1 MATRLL
7 DVPHLLQAEPG
18 WCLPACVGMVTAY
31 WQQPLLQDDVARW
44 LGTREVGTPASR
56 VRRLERRGF
65 DTVYKTGS
73 LSELKAWLAQGVP
86 CIVFVRT
93 GDLPYWQ
100 VDTRHAVVLVGLDA
114 TNVHLCD
121 PGVDDA
127 PVAVSIDAFMLAW
140 SYSDYTYATLRVPAK
155 VTNSG

>member
-18 WCLPACVGMVTAY
+18 WCLPACVSMVAAY

-44 LGTREVGTPASR
+44 LGTRQVGTPASR
-56 VRRLERRGF
+56 VRYLERRGF
-65 DTVYKTGS
+65 DVVYKTGS
-73 LSELKAWLAQGVP
+73 LSELKAWLTQGVP

-93 GDLPYWQ
+93 ADLPYWQ

-114 TNVHLCD
+114 TNAYLCD

-140 SYSDYTYATLRVPAK
+140 SYSDYTYAILLVPARK
-155 VTNSG
+155 VKG

>member
-1 MATRLL
+1 MAMRLL
-7 DVPHLLQAEPG
+7 DVPHLRQAEPG

-65 DTVYKTGS
+65 DIVYKTGS

-86 CIVFVRT
+86 CIVFVHT

-114 TNVHLCD
+114 TNAHLCD